1 MAKSRNGPT
10 SRRQMT
16 QALPPAIELD
26 VPRVIPLGRGQRE
39 LQPTERSLPFRQSI
53 EKQNARL
60 NAHRNRRL
68 ARLTPVAHQDA
79 FNLEEEREMEEDPCA
94 EDNSDSELTED
105 KLPDEDDGHRT
116 FDERNISI
124 PIRSEP
130 HTQAG
135 TASRPTKKLVCR
147 TALSRIALPIAAS
160 QPATQAMK
168 ASYSKDHMNTVGNRH
183 ALPIE
188 ISDDDDDNTSETLAK
203 RSKPKAGDYVGS
215 HRAHLLRACSLFR
228 VAISTRSAFPDGV
241 ELDQLAYDSFISADE
256 TEFGAQSEPN
266 DNELKVIKARASQ
279 LRGQL
284 VTNAKSLIK
293 HTYGFASSIDGKG
306 QEATI
311 EVNRIKYDCYI
322 DRAAFSYEVPGV
334 RTPGT
339 MFRNPIFLEVAQ
351 KTWFRHRRDEGVM
364 FHDNFDSGSGFPLP
378 ALALII
384 VAVKNGL
391 DEWKT
396 DIHSPLDFTEK
407 GYADE
412 YLAILNTLRDWR
424 DLTDQSGS
432 QTAAKFQ
439 SEFLRRC
446 RASVGICENV
456 TVVPT
461 NLQLTRA
468 DLLAD
473 EVVPTPAAAE

>member
-16 QALPPAIELD
+16 QALPPIAELD
-26 VPRVIPLGRGQRE
+26 TQRVALLGRGQRE
-39 LQPTERSLPFRQSI
+39 LHPTERSLPFRQSI

-60 NAHRNRRL
+60 NAQRDRHL
-68 ARLTPVAHQDA
+68 VLTSIPQHDDLD
-79 FNLEEEREMEEDPCA
+79 LEEEREREEDPCA
-94 EDNSDSELTED
+94 EDDLDSGVED
-105 KLPDEDDGHRT
+105 RLCGEDDGHQV
-116 FDERNISI
+116 FNERNIFISTH
-124 PIRSEP
+124 SEP
-130 HTQAG
+130 HMQAS
-135 TASRPTKKLVCR
+135 TASRPTKKLASRV
-147 TALSRIALPIAAS
+147 AVSRIALPLAAS
-160 QPATQAMK
+160 QPVTQITK
-168 ASYSKDHMNTVGNRH
+168 ASSSKASLAFKDNMNTAGNKR
-183 ALPIE
+183 APPVE
-188 ISDDDDDNTSETLAK
+188 ISDDDDDTSEMPAK

-215 HRAHLLRACSLFR
+215 QRAHLLRACSLFR
-228 VAISTRSAFPDGV
+228 VAISTQSAFPDGV
-241 ELDQLAYDSFISADE
+241 ELDQLVYDSFISADE

-284 VTNAKSLIK
+284 VTNAKNLIK
-293 HTYGFASSIDGKG
+293 HTYGFSSTDA
-306 QEATI
+306 QEATV
-311 EVNRIKYDCYI
+311 EANRIKYDCFT
-322 DRAAFSYEVPGV
+322 DRAAFSYETPGA

-339 MFRNPIFLEVAQ
+339 MFKNSIFLEVAQ
-351 KTWFRHRRDEGVM
+351 KTWFRHCRDEGIM
-364 FHDNFDSGSGFPLP
+364 FHESFDRGPGFPLP

-396 DIHSPLDFTEK
+396 GIYASLDFTEK

-412 YLAILNTLRDWR
+412 YLAILDTLRDWHK
-424 DLTDQSGS
+424 LTDQSGT

-439 SEFLRRC
+439 VEFLRRC

-456 TVVPT
+456 TAVPT
-461 NLQLTRA
+461 NSQLTYA

-473 EVVPTPAAAE
+473 EEPVAADPE